1 MRRIARPSSRTQ
13 GKTTRVLSRIR
24 DNDGGLPSLLW
35 DAWTV
40 EPEDRQ
46 AAAMRGITAQPL
58 LLDNRPLMDRYR
70 RYASPRAAP
79 GCSGLASDGLRPRLL
94 TSYPRKANRRR
105 EQILAYR
112 RLLSATAR
120 SVPDTFLPD
129 VRRFMRDAAEDEM
142 TAKNCTAMTWPYRKT
157 FVHAPRVNGQA
168 ATKPVYINQKI

>member
-24 DNDGGLPSLLW
+24 DNDGGLPSLSW

-58 LLDNRPLMDRYR
+58 LLDNRPSMDRYR
-70 RYASPRAAP
+70 RYASPRAAS

-94 TSYPRKANRRR
+94 TSHPRKANRRR

-112 RLLSATAR
+112 RLLSTTPR
-120 SVPDTFLPD
+120 FIPDTFLPD
-129 VRRFMRDAAEDEM
+129 VRRFLREAAEDEK
-142 TAKNCTAMTWPYRKT
+142 TGKCCTFLIWCYRVALVCVLT
-157 FVHAPRVNGQA
+157 TNGQA
-168 ATKPVYINQKI
+168 ATKPAYVDQKI